1 MARLRFAPAAFLSA
15 APLLFVLLWSTG
27 FLGTK
32 GAARNADPFAY
43 LTVRFVLAAAL
54 MALLTA
60 ALRAPWPTRAQA
72 GRAAVTGL
80 LLHAGYLGGVTTAI
94 WLGLPAGVTS
104 VLVGVQPLL
113 TGLLS
118 WPVLGERVTARQW
131 AGLGLGFA
139 GVLLVME
146 GRLGGNLHGSL
157 GSPAA
162 LGAAG
167 FALLCTT
174 AGTLYQRRAGAD
186 MPLLGGTTAQYV
198 ASAAA
203 LGLITLAR
211 GGGEIHWN
219 AEFILSLTWLVLV
232 LSVGAILLL
241 MRLLRDLPA
250 ARVNSLFYLVPPLT
264 VLESWL
270 LFGERLSTVSLG
282 GLALCVAGV
291 ALAATTPRR
300 APAPD
305 PARD

>member
-1 MARLRFAPAAFLSA
+1 MTRKFPPAVFLSA

-43 LTVRFVLAAAL
+43 LTVRFALAALL
-54 MALLTA
+54 MLALTA

-72 GRAAVTGL
+72 GRAGVTGL

-94 WLGLPAGVTS
+94 WLGLPAGITS

-118 WPVLGERVTARQW
+118 WPVLGERVTRPQW
-131 AGLGLGFA
+131 AGLTLGFV
-139 GVLLVME
+139 GVLLVVE
-146 GRLGGNLHGSL
+146 GRVGGGV

-162 LGAAG
+162 LGAAA
-167 FALLCTT
+167 FALICTT
-174 AGTLYQRRAGAD
+174 AGTLYQRRVGAD
-186 MPLLGGTTAQYV
+186 MPLLGGTAAQYV
-198 ASAAA
+198 VSAAA
-203 LGLITLAR
+203 LGAVTLAR
-211 GGGEIHWN
+211 GGGVIHWN

-250 ARVNSLFYLVPPLT
+250 ARVNSLFYLVPPLA
-264 VLESWL
+264 VLESWAL
-270 LFGERLSTVSLG
+270 YGERLSALSLG
-282 GLALCVAGV
+282 GLLLCVAGV
-291 ALAATTPRR
+291 ALAARQ
-300 APAPD
+300 PATR
-305 PARD
+305 PARTG